1 MFRHI
6 LPLAVFI
13 VLAGLLAFGLTND
26 PQHVPSPFI
35 GKPAPT
41 FSAPQ
46 LSAPE
51 QSISLSD
58 LAGQVSL
65 INVWASWCTACYQEH
80 PVLLKLANI
89 SDVPI
94 YGLNYKDTHDEAVA
108 WLKKLGN
115 PYKAVIVDTEGKIGI
130 DYGVYGVPETFVL
143 DQNGIIQYKHIGPIS
158 EHDLQNKILPLIN
171 QLLTQKQS

>member
-1 MFRHI
+1 MFRYI

-13 VLAGLLAFGLTND
+13 VLAALLGFGLTSD

-35 GKPAPT
+35 GKPAPA
-41 FSAPQ
+41 FSAPT
-46 LSAPE
+46 LSAPA

-58 LAGQVSL
+58 LTGEVSL

-80 PVLLKLANI
+80 PVLLKLAEI

-94 YGLNYKDTHDEAVA
+94 YGLNYKDTHDEAIA
-108 WLKKLGN
+108 WLKKLGD
-115 PYKAVIVDTEGKIGI
+115 PYKAVIVDTAGEIGI

-143 DQNGIIQYKHIGPIS
+143 DQKGIIQYKHIGPIS
-158 EHDLQNKILPLIN
+158 ERDLQDKILPLIKR
-171 QLLTQKQS
+171 LSTQQTS